1 MKRCVLTLAC
11 FIAAAAGPLPAQTTI
26 GGGICSTA
34 SLNGSY
40 SLSLTG
46 RAVNSSGVFSKISQG
61 VGTATF
67 DGESKVTLSLTT
79 NTNSATGV
87 PQTMSGAYTLQANC
101 SGFVSIT
108 SGDTASF
115 TLEAY
120 NNPTGSLSKNFLLTG
135 EDGTFAFT
143 GSGGALPS
151 SCSASQITGV
161 YAFNGTSSVLNA
173 GAVSGVGTIAGLL
186 TFNGSSGLTTTWYAS
201 TGTSTS
207 IPTVTAS
214 GQYSVASG
222 CTAMA
227 TVTDSSGQTWNL
239 SFVFTSATGNGFT
252 ITGASP
258 TLMFSGSG
266 RTL

>member
-1 MKRCVLTLAC
+1 MKRCIFVLAC
-11 FIAAAAGPLPAQTTI
+11 LSALPGGPLLAQTTI

-34 SLNGSY
+34 SLNGTY

-46 RAVNSSGVFSKISQG
+46 RGVNSSGVFTKISEG

-79 NTNSATGV
+79 NTNSSTGV
-87 PQTMSGAYTLQANC
+87 SQTLSGGYTLQANC

-108 SGDTASF
+108 SGDTATF

-120 NNPTGSLSKNFLLTG
+120 NNPTESLSKNFLLTG
-135 EDGTFAFT
+135 QDGTFAFT
-143 GSGGALPS
+143 GSGGVLPA
-151 SCSASQITGV
+151 SCSASQLSGIF
-161 YAFNGTSSVLNA
+161 AFNGTSFALNT
-173 GAVSGVGTIAGLL
+173 GVMSGVGTISGLL

-201 TGTSTS
+201 TGTSTGIS
-207 IPTVTAS
+207 TDTA
-214 GQYSVASG
+214 GGTYSVASG

-227 TVTDSSGQTWNL
+227 TVTDSSGQAWNL
-239 SFVFTSATGNGFT
+239 TFVLTSATGNGFT
-252 ITGASP
+252 ITGAAP